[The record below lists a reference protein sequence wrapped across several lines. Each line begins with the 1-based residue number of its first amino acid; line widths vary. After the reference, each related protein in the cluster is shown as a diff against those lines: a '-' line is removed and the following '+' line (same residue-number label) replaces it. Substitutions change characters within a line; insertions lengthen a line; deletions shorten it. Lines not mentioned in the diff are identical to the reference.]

1 MLADILVFVF
11 VLFFVYTGY
20 KSGLVKTL
28 FGLLSYFL
36 SIGLSIVLYPYIS
49 DIISK
54 LPFIQEMVSG
64 ISDKFSDVFFAEVSN
79 PLVEYIMPTFG
90 NSVSTVAYSVVINIL
105 SFISVLIL
113 SRLILGILSRF
124 LNIFAKLPIISL
136 VNRLGGAVVGGL
148 KGIILLYI
156 IFLIILL
163 VPKLGDGKVAENIYS
178 SQIANKFYS
187 ENIIIDILGKDI
199 FDINGK

>member
-79 PLVEYIMPTFG
+79 PLVEYIMPTVG
-90 NSVSTVAYSVVINIL
+90 NSVSTVAYSAVINIL